1 MALGGSERASR
12 PTEQAAHIAME
23 AEVIPGYTPE
33 ADTADE
39 LNVSTRTLRKWRQ
52 LRVGPPWV
60 EIARQI
66 HYPDEARAAWIKSRE
81 VHPDELIRQPE
92 AA

>member
-1 MALGGSERASR
+1 MPADRRGKQRSSR
-12 PTEQAAHIAME
+12 WKRKR
-23 AEVIPGYTPE
+23 IPGYTPE

-60 EIARQI
+60 EIGRQI
-66 HYPDEARAAWIKSRE
+66 HYPDENRAQWIKSRV
-81 VHPDELIRQPE
+81 VHPVAQRETHMPHDAGE